1 MFFTALQLVGLVLFL
16 VSVALLAGVPGA
28 IGAVGVSLVYL
39 GLAGE
44 S

>member
-1 MFFTALQLVGLVLFL
+1 MLFTVLQLLGLIFVI
-16 VSVALLAGVPGA
+16 VSAAMLAGVPGA
-28 IGAVGVSLVYL
+28 VGAFGAALVYV

>member
-1 MFFTALQLVGLVLFL
+1 MFFTALQLVGLVLVV
-16 VSVALLAGVPGA
+16 VSAALLAGVPGA
-28 IGAVGVSLVYL
+28 VGAVGLALVYL